1 MRHRGTALAHAPRF
15 GPAAVRASADGR
27 IQALT
32 VPIRGGATSYAD
44 VAAVRNLRSQMI
56 PAAFAGA
63 GGMVLAGGTV

>member
-1 MRHRGTALAHAPRF
+1 M
-15 GPAAVRASADGR
+15 
-27 IQALT
+27 
-32 VPIRGGATSYAD
+32 PIRGGATSNAD